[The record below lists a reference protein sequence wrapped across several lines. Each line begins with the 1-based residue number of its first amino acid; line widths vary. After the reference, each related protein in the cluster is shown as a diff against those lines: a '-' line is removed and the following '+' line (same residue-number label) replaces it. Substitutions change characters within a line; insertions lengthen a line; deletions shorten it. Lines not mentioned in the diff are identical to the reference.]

1 MAIAPED
8 KTFDPQPWH
17 FQGSDCAAI
26 LGISKSAFS
35 ERGYEPDAQV
45 GRSKYYDLRS
55 IIRADLVGG
64 LVEVEAG
71 EVIDIEAER
80 ARLTKA
86 RRIAQELDNYERSGL
101 LAPVEVF
108 ASSFNEFC
116 GEVCQTLEGLP
127 GDIRRADPEIS
138 ARSLEVVEV
147 KVAEFRNL
155 AAHKCERLSQSVGG
169 TPSAADA

>member
-26 LGISKSAFS
+26 LGISKSTFS
-35 ERGYEPDAQV
+35 ERAYAPDGQV
-45 GRSKYYDLRS
+45 GRSKYYDLRAVL
-55 IIRADLVGG
+55 RADLVSG
-64 LVEVEAG
+64 LVEADDG
-71 EVIDIEAER
+71 EIIDIDVER

-86 RRIAQELDNYERSGL
+86 RRIAQDLDNYERTGL

-138 ARSLEVVEV
+138 ARSLEIVEV

-155 AAHKCERLSQSVGG
+155 AAHKCERLSQSVCG